1 MDLIEATQQLQE
13 ELKGLSIDRIEEPKG
28 RELAGRLRTV
38 LHVHSRRY
46 YVEDDPVIADP
57 EYDQLYRWL
66 EQIEA
71 QFPEL
76 NTPTSP
82 TQRVGGEPLDQFK
95 KVRHP
100 EPLLSLDNAFDEEET
115 RAWYDRCRRELGGQ
129 AEPDLSAELKIDGVA
144 VALTYEEGALTQAA
158 TRGNGVQGEDIT
170 RNARTIRSI
179 PLRLHA
185 SKEDVAVPRRLEV
198 RGEIFIRK
206 SDFRKLNSGLT
217 EEREKPFAN
226 PRNAAAGSLR
236 QLDSSI
242 TATRPLSFFAYG
254 IGPVE
259 GAKQMPESQHA
270 LLDWLGGLGLPLNP
284 HTALF
289 SEIKDVVAYCA
300 QWTERR
306 DALDYEI
313 DGVVIKVDSFEQQ
326 RRLGAISNAP
336 RWAVAFKFPAR
347 EASTTLERIKIN
359 VGRTGAIKPEAVL
372 DPVQIGGVTVS
383 QATLHNED
391 FITGRDIR
399 IGDRVIVKRAG
410 DVIPQVV
417 KPIVDARSGS
427 EKPWEMPETCPAC
440 GSDLVRLPG
449 EADWFCM
456 ASDCPA
462 QFIRLVE
469 HFASRNAM
477 DIEGLGEKLAVQ
489 LAEEGSV
496 QHLYDLY
503 YLTKDDLLKLERFAD
518 KKAENLLSAIEASK
532 ERPLSRLL
540 FALGIRHVGRTV
552 AELIVEQYAELEE
565 IAAAT
570 AEELAGIEGIG
581 PVIAESVVDWFAVE
595 DNQDLV
601 EKLREAGV
609 NTRRLPRERPAEKQ
623 NGAAAGRTFVLT
635 GALPQLTRKEA
646 TRLIEQHG
654 GSVTGSISGNT
665 DYLVVGENPG
675 SKYEQAQERGI
686 PMLKEGELKELLRE

>member
-1 MDLIEATQQLQE
+1 MNLTKATQQLQE
-13 ELKGLSIDRIEEPKG
+13 ELERLSIDRLEEPAA
-28 RELAGRLRTV
+28 RELAGRLRAV
-38 LHVHSRRY
+38 LHAHSRRY

-100 EPLLSLDNAFDEEET
+100 VPLLSLDNAFNEEEMK
-115 RAWYDRCRRELGGQ
+115 AWYDRCRRGLEGQ
-129 AEPDLSAELKIDGVA
+129 AEPALAAELKIDGVA
-144 VALTYEEGALTQAA
+144 VALTYEDGALALAA

-179 PLRLHA
+179 PLRLLRRD
-185 SKEDVAVPRRLEV
+185 EGMTVPGRLEV

-206 SDFRKLNSGLT
+206 SDFKELNDRLAREG
-217 EEREKPFAN
+217 EKPFAN

-236 QLDSSI
+236 QLDPSI

-259 GAKQMPESQHA
+259 GAGQTPESQHA
-270 LLDWLGGLGLPLNP
+270 LLEWLGRLGLPLNP
-284 HTALF
+284 HTAHF
-289 SEIKDVVAYCA
+289 SEIEEVTAYCA
-300 QWTERR
+300 QWTEKR

-313 DGVVIKVDSFEQQ
+313 DGVVVKVDAFEQQ

-347 EASTTLERIKIN
+347 EATTTLEDIAIN

-372 DPVQIGGVTVS
+372 NPVQIGGVTVS

-391 FITGRDIR
+391 YITDRDIR

-427 EKPWEMPETCPAC
+427 ELPWKMPETCPAC
-440 GSDLVRLPG
+440 GSELVRLPG

-489 LAEEGSV
+489 LAEEGGV

-503 YLTKDDLLKLERFAD
+503 YLAKEDLL
-518 KKAENLLSAIEASK
+518 
-532 ERPLSRLL
+532 
-540 FALGIRHVGRTV
+540 
-552 AELIVEQYAELEE
+552 
-565 IAAAT
+565 
-570 AEELAGIEGIG
+570 
-581 PVIAESVVDWFAVE
+581 
-595 DNQDLV
+595 
-601 EKLREAGV
+601 
-609 NTRRLPRERPAEKQ
+609 
-623 NGAAAGRTFVLT
+623 
-635 GALPQLTRKEA
+635 
-646 TRLIEQHG
+646 
-654 GSVTGSISGNT
+654 
-665 DYLVVGENPG
+665 
-675 SKYEQAQERGI
+675 
-686 PMLKEGELKELLRE
+686 